1 MLHVLG
7 NADRD
12 TTFRVEILPRSGDTL
27 NARIKYGGLG
37 GKG

>member
-1 MLHVLG
+1 MSLETQTG
-7 NADRD
+7 D